1 MNPTLNILTR
11 TYKRPVSFKDCR
23 QSISSQTYDNINH
36 IVGSAIPCVYHND
49 AIVFITP
56 KTTKRSVNLYMH
68 ELAVWVVD
76 GWIMYLDDDDK
87 FMTET
92 SAAEIMSEIDHDD
105 QLLLWRVKIG
115 KIIVPADQYFGRT
128 IKQGHISGIGF
139 AFHSKHLP
147 APWDAG
153 HASDHRVIKHFADFL
168 EVKWIDKILTRTQ
181 GSRNHKGMI
190 PKKDLQI
197 KKKKS

>member
-1 MNPTLNILTR
+1 MNDILNILTR
-11 TYKRPVSFKDCR
+11 TYKRPVSFRDCR
-23 QSISSQTYDNINH
+23 QSILSQTYDNINH
-36 IVGSAIPCVYHND
+36 IIGSPIKCNYYPD
-49 AIVFITP
+49 AMLFKTP
-56 KTTKRSVNLYMH
+56 KTTKRSVNLYMY
-68 ELAVWVVD
+68 ELAEKVNS

-92 SAAEIMSEIDHDD
+92 SASEIMAEADHDD

-115 KIIVPADQYFGRT
+115 KIIVPADKYFGRT

-153 HASDHRVIKHFADFL
+153 HASDHRVIKHFADKL

-181 GSRNHKGMI
+181 GSRNHKGAI
-190 PKKDLQI
+190 PKKDLPK

>member
-1 MNPTLNILTR
+1 VNPILNILTR
-11 TYKRPVSFKDCR
+11 TYKRPVSFADCR
-23 QSISSQTYDNINH
+23 TSILSQTYANINH
-36 IVGSAIPCVYHND
+36 IVGSPISCSYYPD
-49 AIVFITP
+49 AMIFETP

-68 ELAVWVVD
+68 ELAKTIKD
-76 GWIMYLDDDDK
+76 GWVMYLDDDDK
-87 FMTET
+87 FMSET
-92 SAAEIMSEIDHDD
+92 SAAEIMSEIEHDN

-181 GSRNHKGMI
+181 GSRNHKGAI
-190 PKKDLQI
+190 PKKDLP
-197 KKKKS
+197 KKKKT

>member
-1 MNPTLNILTR
+1 MKPVLNILTR
-11 TYKRPVSFKDCR
+11 TYKRPVSFRECR
-23 QSISSQTYDNINH
+23 ASVLSQTYDNINH
-36 IVGSAIPCVYHND
+36 IVGSAIKCSYYPD
-49 AIVFITP
+49 AILFKIP
-56 KTTKRSVNLYMH
+56 KTTKRSVNLYMYK
-68 ELAVWVVD
+68 LAEKVNS

-87 FMTET
+87 FMSET
-92 SAAEIMSEIDHDD
+92 SVREIMSEIDHDD

-115 KIIVPADQYFGRT
+115 KIIVPCDEYFGRT

-168 EVKWIDKILTRTQ
+168 EVKWIDKVLTRTQ
-181 GSRNHKGMI
+181 GSRNHKGAI
-190 PKKDLQI
+190 PKKDLP
-197 KKKKS
+197 KKKKK